1 MPEYTAYLNG
11 EWVPLHNVNIDVSTD
26 RGFYVGDSVFDVAR
40 TFNGKSFRMKEHV
53 DRLYRSLS
61 YVRIDPGI
69 SVGEMYD
76 VSEQAIQRN
85 EHLRA
90 EAGDYTVHQF
100 VTRGHGRRAWQ
111 AVDPTVC
118 VRVSPV
124 DFANFAH
131 LYEGGMHAA
140 VTNSRSYDPSSLDP
154 KVKHY
159 SRLNFNLAEL
169 EANDID
175 SGALPILLD
184 QAGNVTEGTGYNV
197 FIVTNGILRTPG
209 DRSILQG
216 VSRGMVFDLARQ
228 LKIPFV
234 EEDLQPYDVYTAD
247 EAFFCTTSWSIMPVT
262 YVDRRPIGSGKP
274 GTLTTQLISA
284 WSESVGVDIVGQAVR
299 FATK

>member
-1 MPEYTAYLNG
+1 MSEYIAYLNG
-11 EWVPLHNVNIDVSTD
+11 EWVSLSNVNIDVATD

-40 TFNGKSFRMKEHV
+40 TFNGESFRMKEHV

-61 YVRIDPGI
+61 HVRIDPGI
-69 SVGEMYD
+69 SSEEMQD

-85 EHLRA
+85 EHLRP
-90 EAGDYTVHQF
+90 EIGDYTVHQF

-111 AVDPTVC
+111 AVNPTVC
-118 VRVSPV
+118 VRVAPV

-131 LYEGGMHAA
+131 LYEGGMHAS

-175 SGALPILLD
+175 PGALPILLD
-184 QAGNVTEGTGYNV
+184 HAGNVTEGTGYNV

-228 LKIPFV
+228 LNIPFV

-262 YVDRRPIGSGKP
+262 YVDRRPIGNAKP
-274 GTLTTQLISA
+274 GPLTTQLISA

>member
-1 MPEYTAYLNG
+1 ME
-11 EWVPLHNVNIDVSTD
+11 
-26 RGFYVGDSVFDVAR
+26 
-40 TFNGKSFRMKEHV
+40 EHV

-61 YVRIDPGI
+61 HVRIDPGI
-69 SVGEMYD
+69 SSEEMQD

-85 EHLRA
+85 EHLRP
-90 EAGDYTVHQF
+90 EIGDYTVHQF

-111 AVDPTVC
+111 AVNPTVC
-118 VRVSPV
+118 VRVAPV

-131 LYEGGMHAA
+131 LYEGGMHAS

-175 SGALPILLD
+175 PGALPILLD
-184 QAGNVTEGTGYNV
+184 HAGNVTEGTGYNV

-228 LKIPFV
+228 LNIPFV

-262 YVDRRPIGSGKP
+262 YVDRRPIGNAKP